1 MKSTPNL
8 YLLPRQLPFLG
19 LDSDQRSLV
28 EYVSSSAAVSSVVRK
43 RAQALLLLDEGEP
56 LGDVALFVAM
66 QPRVLRAL
74 IRRHRENGVRA
85 ALLQRS
91 SRARPRHRHLAL
103 AAA

>member
-1 MKSTPNL
+1 MKSSFPL
-8 YLLPRQLPFLG
+8 YLLPRHFPFLG

-28 EYVSSSAAVSSVVRK
+28 EYVSSSNAVSAVVRK

-56 LGDVALFVAM
+56 FDDIALLLQI
-66 QPRVLRAL
+66 QPRTLRAL
-74 IRRHRENGVRA
+74 IRRHRESGVRS

-91 SRARPRHRHLAL
+91 RAQGRHRHLAL

>member
-1 MKSTPNL
+1 MKSSFPI

-28 EYVSSSAAVSSVVRK
+28 EYVSSSNAVADIVRK
-43 RAQALLLLDEGEP
+43 RAQALLLLDEGERVD
-56 LGDVALFVAM
+56 DVALLLQL
-66 QPRVLRAL
+66 QPRTLHAL
-74 IRRHRENGVRA
+74 IRRHRESGVRS

-91 SRARPRHRHLAL
+91 RAQGRHRHLAL

>member
-1 MKSTPNL
+1 MKSNFPL

-28 EYVSSSAAVSSVVRK
+28 EYVSSSNAVPDIVRK

-56 LGDVALFVAM
+56 VDDVSLLLSL
-66 QPRVLRAL
+66 QPRALRAL
-74 IRRHRENGVRA
+74 MRRHRESGVRA

-91 SRARPRHRHLAL
+91 KVQPRHRHLAL

>member
-1 MKSTPNL
+1 MKSSFPL

-28 EYVSSSAAVSSVVRK
+28 EYVSSSNAVPAVVRK
-43 RAQALLLLDEGEP
+43 RARALLLLDEGEP
-56 LGDVALFVAM
+56 PDDVALLLQL
-66 QPRVLRAL
+66 QPRTLHAL
-74 IRRHRENGVRA
+74 IRRHHESGVRA

-91 SRARPRHRHLAL
+91 RVQHRHRHLAM